1 MDRFFSMDNKFFTF
15 MGKVADLFI
24 LNILCADLLHPDRD
38 SGGIDHSDV
47 LCDHEDGKERRVL
60 HNQELF

>member
-1 MDRFFSMDNKFFTF
+1 MDRFFSIY
-15 MGKVADLFI
+15 GKGRRFI
-24 LNILCADLLHPDRD
+24 YFEYPMSDLLHPDRD

-47 LCDHEDGKERRVL
+47 LCDHKDGKERRVL